1 MKGVQLDVGRVDMT
15 LCKKASNR
23 DMHVCFSR
31 SAIVARTESASHGLA
46 RASAR
51 RRPSIFSKRTLLAL
65 LTKQRK
71 EVSSELFKISTSF
84 PAKRSRRRSSKALA
98 LATRKR
104 GHAYSNA
111 PRDHSLGAHFCLS
124 PFSGQSPEVCAGT
137 GRNVLSCALV
147 RMQRRRKLRTWT
159 STRLDGFGF
168 HQDPQHDGVECLGI
182 SGRRS

>member
-1 MKGVQLDVGRVDMT
+1 MLLAQCHCSRNRV
-15 LCKKASNR
+15 C
-23 DMHVCFSR
+23 
-31 SAIVARTESASHGLA
+31 VARPRSSLGSE
-46 RASAR
+46 
-51 RRPSIFSKRTLLAL
+51 RPSIFQNERYCRF
-65 LTKQRK
+65 KQNKGRK
-71 EVSSELFKISTSF
+71 ELFKISTSF
-84 PAKRSRRRSSKALA
+84 PAKRGRRRSSKALA

-168 HQDPQHDGVECLGI
+168 HQDPQHDGVEWLGI
-182 SGRRS
+182 SGRRR

>member
-15 LCKKASNR
+15 LCKNASNGN
-23 DMHVCFSR
+23 MHVCFSR
-31 SAIVARTESASHGLA
+31 SAIVAGTESASHGLA

-51 RRPSIFSKRTLLAL
+51 RGRRFFKTNVNCRFKQNKEGSLLGI
-65 LTKQRK
+65 
-71 EVSSELFKISTSF
+71 EISTSF
-84 PAKRSRRRSSKALA
+84 PAKRGRRRSSKALA